1 MTFTDNETL
10 IKEYKKLLIDN
21 GIKHGDIAAK
31 LDMTKQAFS
40 NYLKK
45 KTISFNDMQ
54 RLLNVIGYD
63 LDFNFMHRD
72 NS

>member
-10 IKEYKKLLIDN
+10 TKEYKKLLIDN
-21 GIKHGDIAAK
+21 GIKHGDIATK
-31 LDMTKQAFS
+31 LGMTKQAFS

-63 LDFNFMHRD
+63 LDYNFIHREKF
-72 NS
+72 

>member
-21 GIKHGDIAAK
+21 GIKHGDTAAK
-31 LDMTKQAFS
+31 LGMTKQAFS

-63 LDFNFMHRD
+63 LDYNFIHRK
-72 NS
+72 S